1 MIKEIQIENFK
12 SIQSLNLEL
21 GRLNVF
27 IGANGSGKSNILEA
41 IGMGCAA
48 VEDKLDDEFL
58 SNRGIRVSPP
68 TAMRSG
74 FSTKNATKPITI
86 TFKHDS
92 LCELF
97 K

>member
-41 IGMGCAA
+41 IAFGSAA
-48 VEDKLDDEFL
+48 IENKLENEFL
-58 SNRGIRVSPP
+58 STRIRTTNPNLMKS
-68 TAMRSG
+68 AFLS
-74 FSTKNATKPITI
+74 
-86 TFKHDS
+86 
-92 LCELF
+92 
-97 K
+97 